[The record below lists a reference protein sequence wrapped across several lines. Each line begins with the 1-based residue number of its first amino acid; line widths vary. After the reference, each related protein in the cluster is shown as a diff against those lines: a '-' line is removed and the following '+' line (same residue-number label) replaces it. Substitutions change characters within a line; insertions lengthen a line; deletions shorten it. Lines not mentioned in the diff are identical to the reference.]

1 MRRTRSAPFVFLPVE
16 RDGRLGSG
24 TPLDR
29 IRTCLASLSPPITD
43 AFVFCPGWLADAPA
57 AKAWAGEFFDTL
69 QASLALLRD
78 RIVPLRIALHWPSHP
93 FAQGGSPRGGPGP
106 PLPERGDGE
115 IPLGPEEEAE
125 LDALRRRPL
134 GPPGR
139 VGDRGERSHALNV
152 WLTKKRA
159 GEVGERFGREHL
171 ASLWAELPGARRPRL
186 HLIGH
191 SFGARLLTSAV
202 LGGARPES
210 LVLLQAAF
218 SAFAFAEEVP
228 GARHPGLYH
237 RVLAEPLVTGRL
249 VALRST
255 HDALLTA
262 LYPILT
268 GASRV
273 DRPGRLGRM
282 REIVAAS
289 GLGVVGVRG
298 VGAPEVE
305 ILPAQRLG
313 LPLRPV
319 VNVEASRV
327 IKAHH
332 DILHPEVATTIL
344 MASGWLVGGP
354 DGPRPRAEAL

>member
-1 MRRTRSAPFVFLPVE
+1 MRRRPAAPGVFLPVE

-24 TPLDR
+24 TPLER

-43 AFVFCPGWLADAPA
+43 AFLFCPGWLDEASE
-57 AKAWAGEFFDTL
+57 AKAWAAELFGTL
-69 QASLALLRD
+69 EASLGRLRE
-78 RIVPLRIALHWPSHP
+78 RVAPLWITLYWPSRP
-93 FAQGGSPRGGPGP
+93 YAQEGAPRRGPRP
-106 PLPERGDGE
+106 DLPERGAGE
-115 IPLGPEEEAE
+115 IPLAPEEEAE
-125 LDALRRRPL
+125 LDALRRRPP

-139 VGDRGERSHALNV
+139 VGDRLERPHALSL
-152 WLTKKRA
+152 WLMKKRA

-171 ASLWAELPGARRPRL
+171 ASLWAECPPPRRPRL

-210 LVLLQAAF
+210 LILLQGAF

-228 GARHPGLYH
+228 GSRSPGLYH

-255 HDALLTA
+255 HDAALTP
-262 LYPILT
+262 LYPHLT
-268 GASRV
+268 GRAGRP
-273 DRPGRLGRM
+273 RPGRLGRK
-282 REIVAAS
+282 RAVVAAS
-289 GLGVVGVRG
+289 ALGVVGARG

-305 ILPAQRLG
+305 ILEAQRLG
-313 LPLRPV
+313 LPLRPL

-327 IKAHH
+327 IRAHH
-332 DILHPEVATTIL
+332 DILHPAIATLLL
-344 MASGWLVGGP
+344 MATGLFIGGP
-354 DGPRPRAEAL
+354 NGPRPRPEGP